1 MTVGVFVV
9 ESLIFELVP
18 IPLHML
24 VILVYVVVCCVMV
37 FVMVVVMHV
46 SVLVGPTDEVVV
58 GCGATVAIL
67 SKGGR
72 DREREIKDKLNSFFE
87 ALCNE
92 VMQLC
97 TKLC

>member
-9 ESLIFELVP
+9 ESLIVELMP
-18 IPLHML
+18 APLHML

-46 SVLVGPTDEVVV
+46 SVLVGPTDEVLV
-58 GCGATVAIL
+58 GCGTTSELL

-72 DREREIKDKLNSFFE
+72 DRERDIKDKLNLFFE

-97 TKLC
+97 T

>member
-24 VILVYVVVCCVMV
+24 VMLVYVVVCCVMV

-46 SVLVGPTDEVVV
+46 SVLVGPTDEVLV
-58 GCGATVAIL
+58 GCGTTSGLL

-72 DREREIKDKLNSFFE
+72 DRERDIKDKLN
-87 ALCNE
+87 
-92 VMQLC
+92 
-97 TKLC
+97 